1 MLSAAALAAAVL
13 MAKPGGRR
21 NVLRYGVPL
30 LIAYGAALVYAWW
43 HYPTD
48 VVAGW
53 CVGVAWVMAL
63 WLVLSS
69 ARTSAG
75 APVGA
80 RPLRVLLVTSE
91 WPSPEIPCTSPYT
104 VQQVEFLRAAGL
116 SVDVFAFRGARK
128 PRNYLEAWRR
138 LRPQLDPAR
147 YDLVHAQH
155 GQAGLLPWPRRLPLV
170 VTFHGTDILGDRRPD
185 GRLTKGGRFL
195 QWLCRLEALLADRV
209 IIVSDAMREHLP
221 ASVTPVLLPSGVDV
235 DSVPAHSQDEARRA
249 LGLPL
254 SERLILFVGNP
265 ATIEKRYDLA
275 ERAVEVL
282 AERLPAR
289 LVVGWN
295 RSQREILV
303 LMRACDVLVM
313 TSRQE
318 GSPTV
323 VKEAL
328 ACALPVVSVRVG
340 DVAKRIAGVDGCELC
355 SDDRPET
362 VAAALERVLR
372 RGRRLSGGLDP
383 ELDERVLT
391 ERLVALYRLVLT
403 GAGRRW

>member
-1 MLSAAALAAAVL
+1 
-13 MAKPGGRR
+13 
-21 NVLRYGVPL
+21 
-30 LIAYGAALVYAWW
+30 
-43 HYPTD
+43 
-48 VVAGW
+48 
-53 CVGVAWVMAL
+53 
-63 WLVLSS
+63 
-69 ARTSAG
+69 
-75 APVGA
+75 
-80 RPLRVLLVTSE
+80 
-91 WPSPEIPCTSPYT
+91 
-104 VQQVEFLRAAGL
+104 
-116 SVDVFAFRGARK
+116 
-128 PRNYLEAWRR
+128 
-138 LRPQLDPAR
+138 
-147 YDLVHAQH
+147 
-155 GQAGLLPWPRRLPLV
+155 
-170 VTFHGTDILGDRRPD
+170 
-185 GRLTKGGRFL
+185 
-195 QWLCRLEALLADRV
+195 
-209 IIVSDAMREHLP
+209 
-221 ASVTPVLLPSGVDV
+221 VTPVLLPSGVDV

-340 DVAKRIAGVDGCELC
+340 DVAQRIAGVDGCELC

-391 ERLVALYRLVLT
+391 ERLVALYRSVLT
-403 GAGRRW
+403 GSGRRW